1 MVNKGKPCMIIH
13 TQILCTLARKGDG
26 SPSYRSRPCWKCKEW
41 RCITHCK
48 CGREGTARGR
58 HAARLSPVQAAVPK
72 ANAVAKAK
80 AAPKAQPKAAPHPQA
95 KAAPQPVLQ
104 PAVAAPQPVL
114 QPAVVQPAVPE
125 TKVHADDAWFNSFLS
140 QLPTTEEVHA
150 SAMMIDDPAFCT
162 GLAAELRKKR
172 GFKVTLVVDRQHYNN
187 ATSRF
192 QAPRLQELKKLGAS
206 VFLGTGHRGTHMYG
220 DNAYTGLMHR
230 KAIVLDWITC
240 FVGGANIT
248 KSSRKSR
255 EIMMEVSGSAVL
267 EVLALILEAKHTG
280 TQL

>member
-1 MVNKGKPCMIIH
+1 MVNKGKPCMIKH

-26 SPSYRSRPCWKCKEW
+26 SPSYRSKPCWKCKEW

-58 HAARLSPVQAAVPK
+58 HAARLSPVQVAVPK
-72 ANAVAKAK
+72 AKAVAKAQ
-80 AAPKAQPKAAPHPQA
+80 AAPKAQPKAAPHPKA
-95 KAAPQPVLQ
+95 K
-104 PAVAAPQPVL
+104 AAPQPVL

-125 TKVHADDAWFNSFLS
+125 PVVHADDAWFNSFLS
-140 QLPTTEEVHA
+140 KLPTTQEVHA
-150 SAMMIDDPAFCT
+150 SAMMTDDPAFCT
-162 GLAAELRKKR
+162 GLAAELRKNR

-192 QAPRLQELKKLGAS
+192 QAPRLQELKKLGAL
-206 VFLGTGHRGTHMYG
+206 VFLGTGHRGTHLYG

-230 KAIVLDWITC
+230 RAVVLDWITC

-248 KSSRKSR
+248 RSSRKSR
-255 EIMMEVSGSAVL
+255 EIMMEISGNAVL
-267 EVLALILEAKHTG
+267 KVLALILEAKNTG